1 VQLSELNAEQIEAV
15 QTTEGA
21 VLIVAGAGTGKTRVL
36 TSRIAHII
44 SEGLC
49 SIDEVLAVTFTN
61 KAAREMLER
70 TFKLLDTNYVHGQ
83 LWIGT
88 FHSLALKMIRPN
100 HEKFERSANF
110 TIVDSDDQQ
119 RIIKKIMQER
129 NIDYKRYPAKS
140 VGHYINRWK
149 DHGNVYKSPPSS
161 GKSFLNA
168 EEVASRIYDDYQRM
182 LRSLDSIDFGD
193 ILAYCIEIFR
203 SDPDILSQFQNRF
216 KYIMVDEYQDT
227 NVAQYMWLRLL
238 SMGHG
243 NICCVGDDDQAIYSW
258 RGADVGNLLKFSSD
272 FKDPKIIRLG
282 KNYRSTQNILNTAS
296 GLISNNSVRMQKAFW
311 TDEEAGLPVMIK
323 ALANPAEEAHFI
335 ASLIANKN
343 EQGIQYSEMAILV
356 RATFQTRAF
365 EERFLALGIPYKV
378 VGGMRFYE
386 RKEVKDAI
394 AYLRLLINPDDGIA
408 FERIVNVPKR
418 SIGTTTINKFYS
430 KAKEDGI
437 SLPKAASESIK
448 LASFF
453 ESFERWRASVDTM
466 TVRELMEMILSESGY
481 ISMLSDSKN
490 LDDEARIETLHE
502 LLKGLDG
509 FQSVTEFLEYISLVF
524 DNADNSASQNNVT
537 ISTIHAAKG
546 LEYRTVFIP
555 GFEENIIPHRR
566 ALEEKG
572 GLGLEEER
580 RLCYV
585 AITRARK
592 EAYITLCNKRS
603 LYGPYGTQYS
613 SPSRFLQN
621 LPRESIKIL
630 GG

>member
-1 VQLSELNAEQIEAV
+1 MEAV

-21 VLIVAGAGTGKTRVL
+21 VLIVAGAGTGKTKVL

-49 SIDEVLAVTFTN
+49 SLDEILAVTFTN

-70 TFKLLDTNYVHGQ
+70 TLQLLDTSNIYGHS
-83 LWIGT
+83 WIGT

-129 NIDYKRYPAKS
+129 NLDYKRYPAKS
-140 VGHYINRWK
+140 VGYYINRWK
-149 DHGNVYKSPPSS
+149 DQGNVYRSPPSK
-161 GKSFLNA
+161 GKSFMNA
-168 EEVASRIYDDYQRM
+168 EEVASRIYDDYQSM

-193 ILAYCIEIFR
+193 ILAYCIEIFK
-203 SDPDILSQFQNRF
+203 SHPDVLSQFQSRF

-238 SMGHG
+238 SMSHG

-258 RGADVGNLLKFSSD
+258 RGADVGNILKFSSD

-282 KNYRSTQNILNTAS
+282 KNYRSTKNILNTAS
-296 GLISNNSVRMQKAFW
+296 GLISNNSMRMQKAFW

-323 ALANPAEEAHFI
+323 ALANPAEEAYFI

-343 EQGIQYSEMAILV
+343 ENGIQFSEMAILV

-378 VGGMRFYE
+378 IGGMRFYE

-394 AYLRLLINPDDGIA
+394 AYLRLVVNPDDGIA

-430 KAKEDGI
+430 KAKDDGI
-437 SLPKAASESIK
+437 SLPKAASDFSK
-448 LASFF
+448 LSSFF
-453 ESFERWRASVDTM
+453 ESLDRWRKVVDTM
-466 TVRELMEMILSESGY
+466 TVRELMEMILDESGY
-481 ISMLSDSKN
+481 MSMLNDSKN
-490 LDDEARIETLHE
+490 IDDEARIETLHE

-509 FQSVTEFLEYISLVF
+509 FQSVAEFLEYITLVF
-524 DNADNSASQNNVT
+524 DNADKSGSQNNVT

-546 LEYRTVFIP
+546 LEYRTIFIP
-555 GFEENIIPHRR
+555 GFEEDIIPHRR
-566 ALEEKG
+566 ALEENG
-572 GLGLEEER
+572 GMGLEEER

-592 EAYITLCNKRS
+592 EAYITLCNKRG
-603 LYGPYGTQYS
+603 LYGQYGTQYS

-621 LPRESIKIL
+621 LPRESIRIL
-630 GG
+630 GN